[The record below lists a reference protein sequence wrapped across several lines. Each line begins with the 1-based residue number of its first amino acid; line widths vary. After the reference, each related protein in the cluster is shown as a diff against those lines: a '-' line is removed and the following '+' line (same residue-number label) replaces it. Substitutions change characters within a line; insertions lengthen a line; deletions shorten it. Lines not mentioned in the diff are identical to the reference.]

1 MHVITQVPLDFVRPD
16 GLGTRSN
23 VLATGTL
30 PGCSLGRFRRN
41 GGSMSS
47 SCMFSFIAT
56 GVLAAS
62 ALVAQTPG
70 GTTAAAIPAEP
81 SAAKPDLPTLQE
93 AARAA
98 ESKLPTTEVKLKTY
112 FDLAPEQRV
121 RWQEF
126 LPQTLIKLTR
136 RDSVQIVVL
145 GDAILDGVKPDED
158 GEDPLLQSFAGV
170 FAKALANQFYYTGG
184 VRVLRPDARP
194 RENDSRVLGPEILL
208 QPVQT
213 ESIVSAQAALSTTGL
228 RGRPDLVLVA
238 YGLQDGMRGTSA
250 ADMLTALRGLL
261 EATRKHQLEMIIA
274 GPVPQA
280 ADPEETSLAL
290 TGTASSVMR
299 EFAASEKVLFADLGD
314 LSRLVVPPS
323 GTQEAHLL
331 FPALVQQYQSR
342 LNSVP
347 VGAVATP
354 TAAMHETMGRILFHD
369 VMQGAPPV
377 AWRVSAPSAVL
388 RGKGALDLGFEITNQ
403 RQQEL
408 ALTVLPLDP
417 PGYDLKETQAEI
429 KLAAGGK
436 HSMKALYTVT
446 NPRFLPIKDG
456 KVRLPVLVIAGAEA
470 RIHDLAAP
478 LKPFSVTWGARVGF
492 NQETEFSPD
501 LEIENSSGAKLAGS
515 WEAQWNGRKQGGK
528 LALDA
533 DGSEG
538 LPVKLTLPTDDKAP
552 RRQRLPLSLAV
563 EAGGVRQVFDRH
575 LELVRNFG
583 LKETVPL
590 TGSDGRESPVTL
602 RVEADG
608 TKLFLT
614 LDLTAVQ
621 LADNESGRAFELLLN
636 LDARSYGKRQT
647 SGATAALRITGKAA
661 DGAAQVGEI
670 EPWAFG
676 TGYAAVF
683 KPDEITAVLSS
694 AAAGSRRLTITLPKS
709 YLYLHE
715 WALGNGNSQM
725 GINVRFHGGG
735 LACSLTHGVREADDA
750 ESLAVLELTD
760 KPTRRW
766 TVRVE

>member
-1 MHVITQVPLDFVRPD
+1 MFFFIAS
-16 GLGTRSN
+16 G
-23 VLATGTL
+23 VLAT
-30 PGCSLGRFRRN
+30 S
-41 GGSMSS
+41 
-47 SCMFSFIAT
+47 
-56 GVLAAS
+56 V
-62 ALVAQTPG
+62 LVAQTPG
-70 GTTAAAIPAEP
+70 GATTAAASPAVP
-81 SAAKPDLPTLQE
+81 SEVKPDLPALQE

-98 ESKLPTTEVKLKTY
+98 EAKLPTTEVKLRTY
-112 FDLAPEQRV
+112 FDLAPEQRL

-145 GDAILDGVKPDED
+145 GDAILDGVKPARG

-170 FAKALANQFYYTGG
+170 FAKALASQFYYTGG

-194 RENDSRVLGPEILL
+194 REHDSRVLGPEILL

-213 ESIVSAQAALSTTGL
+213 ESLVSAQAALSTTGL

-238 YGLQDGMRGTSA
+238 YGLQDGMRGTPA
-250 ADMLTALRGLL
+250 VDMMTALRGLL
-261 EATRKHQLEMIIA
+261 ETTRKHQLEMIIA

-290 TGTASSVMR
+290 TGAASSVMR
-299 EFAASEKVLFADLGD
+299 EFAAAEKVLFADLGD

-347 VGAVATP
+347 AGAVATP

-369 VMQGAPPV
+369 VMQGAPSV

-388 RGKGALDLGFEITNQ
+388 RGKGTLELGFQVTNQ
-403 RQQEL
+403 RQQDL

-436 HSMKALYTVT
+436 HDVKALYSVT
-446 NPRFLPIKDG
+446 NPRFLPIMDG

-478 LKPFSVTWGARVGF
+478 LKPFSLTWGSRVGF

-501 LEIENSSGAKLAGS
+501 LEIENSSGAKLVGS
-515 WEAQWNGRKQGGK
+515 WEALWNGHKQGGK

-533 DGSEG
+533 DGAES

-552 RRQRLPLSLAV
+552 RYQRLPLSLAV

-583 LKETVPL
+583 LKEAVPL
-590 TGSDGRESPVTL
+590 TGNDGRESAVTL

-614 LDLTAVQ
+614 LDLSSVQ
-621 LADNESGRAFELLLN
+621 LADDESGRAFELLLN

-647 SGATAALRITGKAA
+647 SGATAALRITGKTA
-661 DGAAQVGEI
+661 DGVAQVGEI

-683 KPDEITAVLSS
+683 KPEEITAVLSS

-725 GINVRFHGGG
+725 GINIRFHGGG